1 MVGLLRFTSLFRAK
15 SAFSRGLFQIISLA
29 LLYTVDF
36 ERAASLAEGGLLGEA
51 GADGPPTHTGGP
63 E

>member
-1 MVGLLRFTSLFRAK
+1 MVGFRSLFRAK
-15 SAFSRGLFQIISLA
+15 SAFSHALFQIISLA